1 MAGKLVNIKGY
12 REQPTGKTPD
22 KVIQYKI
29 KCNGEKVNASLLTYK
44 MERNSK
50 VIGYVDG
57 SCESD
62 VDRDYLTVDV
72 GNDSYDLVIKEK
84 RNKFSSVAGWIPV
97 GDGAYVGLTKDCI
110 PVIIILLLLLLA
122 LLGLLLFAP
131 KNEMVPIE
139 GDKEGSVSINDNVID
154 LDSIPDDVSEVDLTQ
169 DMAYIS
175 GQSMTTVKESY
186 QNVYLQNDKE
196 NTDYT
201 IVYEVYVNGAEDY
214 VYKTGNIPSG
224 SAEPWN
230 AYECPEIKLGEN
242 DVRYEVY
249 VYDKEGVKVAE
260 TTLSGLTVIKK

>member
-12 REQPTGKTPD
+12 REQSMGKTPS
-22 KVIQYKI
+22 KVVHYKI
-29 KCNGEKVNASLLTYK
+29 KCNGEKVKAALLTYK
-44 MERNSK
+44 MNKGSK

-62 VDRDYLTVDV
+62 VDRGYLTVDV
-72 GNDSYDLVIKEK
+72 GNKAYDLVIKEK
-84 RNKFSSVAGWIPV
+84 RNGHSSVVGWVPV
-97 GDGAYVGLTKDCI
+97 GDDSYVGITKDCS
-110 PVIIILLLLLLA
+110 PVFIILVLLMSA
-122 LLGLLLFAP
+122 LVLLLLFAP
-131 KNEMVPIE
+131 RSETLPIE
-139 GDKEGSVSINDNVID
+139 GDKEGSISINDNVVD
-154 LDSIPDDVSEVDLTQ
+154 LDSIPDDVSEIDITQ

-196 NTDYT
+196 NEEYT
-201 IVYEVYVNGAEDY
+201 IVYEVYVNDSEDY

-260 TTLSGLTVIKK
+260 TTLSGLTIIKK